1 MDAVNRGGRA
11 AKHGPKGRRL
21 QSERMPVHVA
31 IPMIAVASLTI
42 WGMLLSSF
50 DALLAILR

>member
-1 MDAVNRGGRA
+1 MDAVDRGGGA
-11 AKHGPKGRRL
+11 AEHGGRGRRL

-42 WGMLLSSF
+42 WAMLFRSF